1 MINGL
6 IAATRRILHD
16 PQQRTDE
23 RVMLCYL
30 GREEGAGGRRM
41 DGWMA
46 DGRERERVLAL
57 APLTRSFFLPP

>member
-41 DGWMA
+41 DGCLM
-46 DGRERERVLAL
+46 GERGSVSWHL
-57 APLTRSFFLPP
+57 PL